1 MLAAARNVVAARI
14 RFDLSP
20 CSRALIVTGPN
31 RSGQKIRQTRIP
43 RLFCC
48 VRTTVT
54 CVHAE
59 TRQFREFPPDVIK
72 ISLGGVRV
80 SATDSTGFSLC
91 AFVTFAVPR
100 LCMFDRTAAREMV
113 FVPRRTDRNSSCGY
127 LVATVDLWNGSAP
140 TRSFRAYRVE
150 GQSRRQVSWRIW
162 TTDNGIVTELVA
174 ILFDAFQSV
183 LDFYMTI

>member
-1 MLAAARNVVAARI
+1 MPLPLCRGQFCVFADDKSRASNANSKPLCCLSRGLIMLAAARNVVAARI

-113 FVPRRTDRNSSCGY
+113 FFPRRTDRNSSCGY
-127 LVATVDLWNGSAP
+127 LVATVDL
-140 TRSFRAYRVE
+140 
-150 GQSRRQVSWRIW
+150 
-162 TTDNGIVTELVA
+162 
-174 ILFDAFQSV
+174 
-183 LDFYMTI
+183 